1 MEGASFRFVEFDAP
15 EHFPAEPPALRTGE
29 TTSCNLTSGPSPSGK
44 QQGALRRLCGLSV
57 QTTAAQMAIGRHDL

>member
-29 TTSCNLTSGPSPSGK
+29 TQHRET
-44 QQGALRRLCGLSV
+44 
-57 QTTAAQMAIGRHDL
+57 